1 MLASEQALDLVLHGI
16 WVDMLGFAG
25 VEMHRR
31 ILGLAHNAD
40 FETIEDA
47 DLRARCETKALK
59 LGRHLAVNRSHI
71 HSIVEVNKLAE
82 RLEKEIVT

>member
-47 DLRARCETKALK
+47 GPARPLRNQGPET
-59 LGRHLAVNRSHI
+59 GTPPRGEPQP
-71 HSIVEVNKLAE
+71 HSQHYGNQ
-82 RLEKEIVT
+82 